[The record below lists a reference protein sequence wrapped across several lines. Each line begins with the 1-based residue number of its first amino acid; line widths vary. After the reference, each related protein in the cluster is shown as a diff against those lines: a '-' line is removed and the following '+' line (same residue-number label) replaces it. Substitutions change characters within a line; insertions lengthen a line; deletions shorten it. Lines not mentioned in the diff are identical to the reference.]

1 MTTLITD
8 GYTIYVWR
16 QLTITFLPSEGQTG
30 ESRIFFHSITDS
42 KRIHTLHNAFV
53 K

>member
-30 ESRIFFHSITDS
+30 ESRIFF
-42 KRIHTLHNAFV
+42 RIHTLHNAFV